1 MSQVMK
7 AFMGVFMVLFLM
19 ATSTGVIG
27 AFYQVLHAQ
36 NTHAVMIDELENSD
50 HARSVMEA
58 CFEIAE
64 QEEYR
69 LQLNLYS
76 DTEAGQI
83 CASSADIPENT
94 ANVTMVEVVLFYDIE
109 IPFFEIATEQQLF
122 GYAR

>member
-50 HARSVMEA
+50 YARSVMEA

-69 LQLNLYS
+69 LQLSLYS

-94 ANVTMVEVVLFYDIE
+94 ANLNLVEVVLFYDIE

>member
-19 ATSTGVIG
+19 ATSTGVID
-27 AFYQVLHAQ
+27 AFYQMLHAQ

-50 HARSVMEA
+50 YARNVMEA

-64 QEEYR
+64 REDYR
-69 LQLNLYS
+69 LQLSLYS
-76 DTEAGQI
+76 DTEEGKI
-83 CASSADIPENT
+83 CTDSTDIPETT
-94 ANVTMVEVVLFYDIE
+94 ANITMVEVVLFYDIE
-109 IPFFEIATEQQLF
+109 IVFFDIVTEQQLF

>member
-19 ATSTGVIG
+19 AASIGVLG
-27 AFYQVLHAQ
+27 AFCQVLHAQ

-50 HARSVMEA
+50 YARTVMEA
-58 CFEIAE
+58 CFETVE

-69 LQLNLYS
+69 LQLSLYS
-76 DTEAGQI
+76 DTEEEQI
-83 CASSADIPENT
+83 CTSSAELPKTT
-94 ANVTMVEVVLFYDIE
+94 ANVTMVKVVLFYDIE
-109 IPFFEIATEQQLF
+109 IAFFDVVTEQQLF

>member
-27 AFYQVLHAQ
+27 AYYQVLHAQ

-50 HARSVMEA
+50 YARSVMEA

-69 LQLNLYS
+69 LQLSLYS
-76 DTEAGQI
+76 DTAEGKI
-83 CASSADIPENT
+83 CTRSTDIPETT
-94 ANVTMVEVVLFYDIE
+94 ANITMVEVVLFYDIE
-109 IPFFEIATEQQLF
+109 IAFFEIITEQQLF